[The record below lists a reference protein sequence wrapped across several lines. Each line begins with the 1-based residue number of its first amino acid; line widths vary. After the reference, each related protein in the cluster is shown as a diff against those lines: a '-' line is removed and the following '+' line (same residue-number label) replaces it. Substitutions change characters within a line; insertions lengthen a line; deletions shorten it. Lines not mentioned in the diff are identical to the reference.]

1 MLSKV
6 YTERL
11 VTKKLCLSGFLDVLL
26 DIVIDKCLNLFDEC
40 VARCVYILPKEE
52 EWTSSAWGDCKTYL
66 YDTIANSDNANWQKT
81 KRAPLPK

>member
-1 MLSKV
+1 MLLGLITSTITELNSLFMLSKV

-26 DIVIDKCLNLFDEC
+26 GIVIDKGLNLFDEC

-52 EWTSSAWGDCKTYL
+52 EWTSSA
-66 YDTIANSDNANWQKT
+66 
-81 KRAPLPK
+81 

>member
-26 DIVIDKCLNLFDEC
+26 GKVIDKCLNLFDEC

-52 EWTSSAWGDCKTYL
+52 EWTSSA
-66 YDTIANSDNANWQKT
+66 
-81 KRAPLPK
+81 

>member
-1 MLSKV
+1 MLLGLITSTITELNSLFMLSKV

-26 DIVIDKCLNLFDEC
+26 DIVIDKGLNLFDEC

-52 EWTSSAWGDCKTYL
+52 EWTSSA
-66 YDTIANSDNANWQKT
+66 
-81 KRAPLPK
+81 

>member
-1 MLSKV
+1 MLLGLITSTITELNSLFMLSKV

-52 EWTSSAWGDCKTYL
+52 EWTSSA
-66 YDTIANSDNANWQKT
+66 
-81 KRAPLPK
+81 

>member
-1 MLSKV
+1 MLLGLITSTITELNSLFMLSKV

-26 DIVIDKCLNLFDEC
+26 GIVIDKCLNLFDEC

-52 EWTSSAWGDCKTYL
+52 EWTSSA
-66 YDTIANSDNANWQKT
+66 
-81 KRAPLPK
+81 